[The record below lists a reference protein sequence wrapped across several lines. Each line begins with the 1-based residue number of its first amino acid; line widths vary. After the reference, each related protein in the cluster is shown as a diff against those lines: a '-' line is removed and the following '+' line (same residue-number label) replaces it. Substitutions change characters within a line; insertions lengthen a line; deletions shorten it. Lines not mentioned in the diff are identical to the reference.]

1 MTITRFNSDNYRN
14 EFPSVLNHFF
24 SGDLMAP
31 MAIGG
36 NNSNYSATNTTLPKV
51 NIRETDDDFRVEL
64 AAPGMKK
71 EDFKIEFDNGDL
83 SISSEVEYKDDENV
97 KYTRREFSFQSFKR
111 TFNVAVEL
119 LDSEKISAKY
129 ENGILYV
136 TLPKREEIKPKPA
149 KQIEIV

>member
-1 MTITRFNSDNYRN
+1 
-14 EFPSVLNHFF
+14 
-24 SGDLMAP
+24 
-31 MAIGG
+31 
-36 NNSNYSATNTTLPKV
+36 
-51 NIRETDDDFRVEL
+51 
-64 AAPGMKK
+64 MKK

-136 TLPKREEIKPKPA
+136 TLPKRDEIKPKPA